1 MDEYGMRN
9 DRGRRK
15 PAAPLDY
22 CRHSIARQDF
32 ERGTLGWSRERVRVF
47 AHIQG
52 AIGPMRAAIVA
63 NGLSDRQDV
72 RLGEGT
78 VEWRSTM
85 PAGAKANPLGGI
97 VGVGLAFEIL
107 PFETR
112 QIDQHLL
119 RRRLAG
125 ER

>member
-1 MDEYGMRN
+1 MG
-9 DRGRRK
+9 
-15 PAAPLDY
+15 
-22 CRHSIARQDF
+22 
-32 ERGTLGWSRERVRVF
+32 
-47 AHIQG
+47 
-52 AIGPMRAAIVA
+52 AAIVA
-63 NGLSDRQDV
+63 DGLSDRQDV
-72 RLGEGT
+72 RLGERT

-85 PAGAKANPLGGI
+85 PAGAEANPLGGI

-112 QIDQHLL
+112 QIDQRLR